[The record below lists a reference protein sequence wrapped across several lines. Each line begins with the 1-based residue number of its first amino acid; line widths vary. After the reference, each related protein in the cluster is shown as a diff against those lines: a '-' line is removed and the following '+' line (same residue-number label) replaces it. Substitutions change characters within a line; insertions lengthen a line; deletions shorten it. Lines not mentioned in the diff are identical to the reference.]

1 MKKLL
6 PALLILL
13 SLAACR
19 KDSYRE
25 ASVLFSQGRELEL
38 RNYPDSAVHFYRKA
52 AELLKGSEHYE
63 LMSNIYNQYGDL
75 LLHNEVYGKAA
86 EAHRQALGYAI
97 RLSDQSQASR
107 AYRGIGKN
115 YFLQKNV
122 REAFHYFNKAVALS
136 DRIGEQEELASV
148 YNNLSNAYQAQEEYN
163 KALEYSTKAISL
175 TRDSLKIYRNYS
187 VKGRIYTFLHQY
199 DSALYYLSQAN
210 RSNDIRIQ
218 VSCLFKL
225 SEMPTGSGITDSMK
239 YNYLNRAQI
248 LQDSIERMDNAVK
261 ISEAEYQH
269 QLGVL
274 KNEDRHRLVITVSL
288 AALLALGIFLFFYRR
303 YRRRIRKYQE
313 KIERLS
319 DEFGRKE
326 GLVMENNDREKQI
339 IRIISHTGNAYCQH
353 FTSTAYYKELRNKLE
368 QGNSSLTYA
377 ELDELQQVVLK
388 GFDVYIQQITGIIN
402 LSTND
407 SVLCCLSL
415 LRFTTKECAV
425 CRGVSSETIRSQK
438 TRIKKRIP
446 RTFFNNGLFQVMF
459 GEE

>member
-13 SLAACR
+13 SLSGCR
-19 KDSYRE
+19 KDNYRE
-25 ASVLFSQGRELEL
+25 ASVLFSQGRIQELH
-38 RNYPDSAVHFYRKA
+38 NDPDSAVQTYRRA
-52 AELLKGSEHYE
+52 AELLNGSEHYE
-63 LMSNIYNQYGDL
+63 LMSKIYNQYGDL
-75 LLHNEVYGKAA
+75 LLQNEVYGKAA
-86 EAHRQALGYAI
+86 ETHRQALEYAS
-97 RLSDQSQASR
+97 RLEDQSQASR

-115 YFLQKNV
+115 YFLQKNI
-122 REAFHYFNKAVALS
+122 REAFHYFNKAAGLAG
-136 DRIGEQEELASV
+136 RIGDPEELASV
-148 YNNLSNAYQAQEEYN
+148 YNNLSNAYQILKQYD
-163 KALEYSTKAISL
+163 KALEYNAKAISQ

-187 VKGRIYTFLHQY
+187 VKARIFILRHQY
-199 DSALYYLSQAN
+199 DSALYYLTQAS
-210 RSNDIRIQ
+210 RSSDIRIQ

-225 SEMPTGSGITDSMK
+225 SEMPAESGITDSMK
-239 YNYLNRAQI
+239 YNYLNRARI
-248 LQDSIERMDNAVK
+248 LQDSIERIDNAVK

-274 KNEDRHRLVITVSL
+274 KTQDIQRLIGTIVL
-288 AALLALGIFLFFYRR
+288 ATLLALGIFLFFYRR
-303 YRRRIRKYQE
+303 YRRRIRKYQQ

-326 GLVMENNDREKQI
+326 GRVMENNDREKQI
-339 IRIISHTGNAYCQH
+339 IRIISHTGSACCQR
-353 FTSTAYYKELRNKLE
+353 FTSTDYYQTLRNKLDE
-368 QGNSSLTYA
+368 NNCALTYA

-446 RTFFNNGLFQVMF
+446 KTFFNNGLFQVMF